1 MTQRLIL
8 DFGDDFW
15 SGDRRL
21 SGKRIDVLRGQN
33 IPGNSRVIDRTLV
46 PRGVVSHKSTDVRC
60 KSYRYPS
67 SLYRI
72 GMRFARA
79 VAAYRG
85 EVRQDHQKKATYNLQ
100 WAVEGKGVQRILEW
114 FIPASDVSTNHLRAI
129 KQVVRDAR
137 DLGVKVRV
145 IRIRG

>member
-1 MTQRLIL
+1 MTRRVTL
-8 DFGDDFW
+8 DFGAGFW

-67 SLYRI
+67 SIYRI
-72 GMRFARA
+72 GMRFAQA
-79 VAAYRG
+79 LAAYRG
-85 EVRQDHQKKATYNLQ
+85 EIRQDHQRKATYNLQ
-100 WAVEGKGVQRILEW
+100 WAVEGHDVQRILEW
-114 FIPASDVSTNHLRAI
+114 FIPANDVSADHMRAV
-129 KQVVRDAR
+129 KRVVRDAR
-137 DLGVKVRV
+137 DLGVKIQVL
-145 IRIRG
+145 RIRG